1 MANLLHST
9 SDVVLRVRGLDAD
22 EEEEPGIDRAH
33 DDTIYL
39 DGGPGHAL
47 HDDPHGWRLW
57 QPNRVVPWLGSRP
70 IPQNC

>member
-1 MANLLHST
+1 
-9 SDVVLRVRGLDAD
+9 
-22 EEEEPGIDRAH
+22 
-33 DDTIYL
+33 
-39 DGGPGHAL
+39 L